1 MPLIMLMHGVSYVA
15 TATPAYME
23 DYVLKL
29 EKAKETVKH
38 GMAYIH
44 LHNPCPIGW
53 RAPVDS
59 GIELSRLAVQ
69 TNYFPLWEAEE
80 GSLHFTQRAKKPK
93 PVKEL
98 FKLQGRFSHLTE
110 GELEQLQQV
119 VDKRLA
125 LIEKL
130 ASS

>member
-1 MPLIMLMHGVSYVA
+1 
-15 TATPAYME
+15 
-23 DYVLKL
+23 L
-29 EKAKETVKH
+29 EKAKEAVKH

-44 LHNPCPIGW
+44 LHTPCPTGW

-59 GIELSRLAVQ
+59 SLELSRLAVE
-69 TNYFPLWEAEE
+69 TNYFPLWEAEA
-80 GSLHFTQRAKKPK
+80 GRLHFTQRVKKPK

-98 FKLQGRFSHLTE
+98 TRLQGRFSHLTE
-110 GELEQLQQV
+110 GELEQLQQM
-119 VDKRLA
+119 VDKRFA